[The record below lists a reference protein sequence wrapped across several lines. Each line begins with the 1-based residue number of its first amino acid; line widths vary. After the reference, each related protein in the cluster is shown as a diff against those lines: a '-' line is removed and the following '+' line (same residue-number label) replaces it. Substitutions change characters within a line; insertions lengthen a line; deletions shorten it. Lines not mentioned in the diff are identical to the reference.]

1 MVGVSCW
8 YECNLKLTKWMEFSL
23 SQIET
28 NTVSPPGEVAM
39 FISGYSAA
47 VISILKEMSNL
58 VQTFHNSWFTL
69 STYFFVNT
77 HYPSSFAWF
86 IPQSFSNATA
96 TQAYV
101 STLHHVRHIVKQ
113 NSCLWKT
120 TSDTS
125 LGQIKTYYINTM
137 WFLCVTSRRKTF
149 KATQIDDWP
158 FPYTWFRMY
167 LLNY

>member
-86 IPQSFSNATA
+86 IPQSFSNSIA

-125 LGQIKTYYINTM
+125 LGQMKTCYINTM

-158 FPYTWFRMY
+158 FPYTWLKMY

>member
-1 MVGVSCW
+1 
-8 YECNLKLTKWMEFSL
+8 ME
-23 SQIET
+23 IET
-28 NTVSPPGEVAM
+28 NTVSSPGEVAM

-58 VQTFHNSWFTL
+58 VHTFHNSWFTL

-86 IPQSFSNATA
+86 IPQSFSNAIA

-113 NSCLWKT
+113 NSCLWKK

-125 LGQIKTYYINTM
+125 LEQIKTLYKYHVI
-137 WFLCVTSRRKTF
+137 FVC
-149 KATQIDDWP
+149 DE
-158 FPYTWFRMY
+158 
-167 LLNY
+167 